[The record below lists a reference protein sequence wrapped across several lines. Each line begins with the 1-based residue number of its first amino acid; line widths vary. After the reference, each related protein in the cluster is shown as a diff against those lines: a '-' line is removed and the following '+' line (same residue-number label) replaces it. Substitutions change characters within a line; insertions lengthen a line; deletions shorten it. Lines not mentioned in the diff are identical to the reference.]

1 MEDAFRDFLKE
12 EGYSEY
18 TPSGN
23 KSTVYDYSKRVNR
36 ICQWENCTWEE
47 LVARITEI
55 VRMYDVG
62 GEKED
67 IGSKSNHAYIN
78 ALRAFQRFVNK

>member
-1 MEDAFRDFLKE
+1 MEKLFQDFLKQK
-12 EGYSEY
+12 GYSEY

-36 ICQWENCTWEE
+36 VREWEKLTWDG
-47 LVARITEI
+47 LIADISRI
-55 VRMYDVG
+55 VQLYDVG

-67 IGSKSNHAYIN
+67 IGMKSNRAYIN
-78 ALRAFQRFVNK
+78 ALRAFQKFVLK

>member
-1 MEDAFRDFLKE
+1 MVEQFQEFLKQ

-36 ICQWENCTWEE
+36 VREWEDLTWDG
-47 LVARITEI
+47 LVENI
-55 VRMYDVG
+55 
-62 GEKED
+62 
-67 IGSKSNHAYIN
+67 KSMSI
-78 ALRAFQRFVNK
+78 

>member
-1 MEDAFRDFLKE
+1 MEKLFQDFLKE

-18 TPSGN
+18 TPSGH

-36 ICQWENCTWEE
+36 VCQWEELTWEE
-47 LVARITEI
+47 LVDEI
-55 VRMYDVG
+55 SKIVQKYDVG
-62 GEKED
+62 GDKED
-67 IGSKSNHAYIN
+67 IGRKSNYAYIN